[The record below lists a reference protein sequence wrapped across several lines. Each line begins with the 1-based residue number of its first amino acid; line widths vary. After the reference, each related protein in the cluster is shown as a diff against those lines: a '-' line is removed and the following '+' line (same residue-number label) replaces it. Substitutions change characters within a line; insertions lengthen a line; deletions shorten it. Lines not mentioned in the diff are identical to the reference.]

1 MSASEHHQKFEVITP
16 KSVYPPREDTLF
28 LASCIPESLKG
39 HKKALEIGSGSGFLS
54 MTLADKG
61 WKVTSIDVNPL
72 AVAATKSNSLGTW
85 LSDIDCIEG
94 SFDEIKYLQDGMFD
108 LIIWNL
114 PYLTIPASG
123 PYLEPMEEA
132 SMLDL
137 GKDGWSSELRILS
150 RVARELLS
158 RTGCVLLL
166 YRTYPD
172 SPSKP
177 EDWLKS
183 GWTSRK
189 MSQRTMGDEM
199 LCVYSHW
206 RPWGGLDPL
215 KLIQSNQLWIMILL
229 AKRGVKES
237 LQTGKLKVGVG
248 EEKNGFQTR
257 MGWLQHGASPDKTI
271 SILVC
276 SR

>member
-1 MSASEHHQKFEVITP
+1 
-16 KSVYPPREDTLF
+16 
-28 LASCIPESLKG
+28 
-39 HKKALEIGSGSGFLS
+39 
-54 MTLADKG
+54 
-61 WKVTSIDVNPL
+61 
-72 AVAATKSNSLGTW
+72 
-85 LSDIDCIEG
+85 
-94 SFDEIKYLQDGMFD
+94 MFD

-114 PYLTIPASG
+114 PYVTIPASG

-137 GKDGWSSELRILS
+137 GKDGWSSELRSYLES
-150 RVARELLS
+150 HENMLS

-206 RPWGGLDPL
+206 RPWGGLDPIEVDTI
-215 KLIQSNQLWIMILL
+215 KSTMDYDFTS
-229 AKRGVKES
+229 KRGVKES

-248 EEKNGFQTR
+248 EEKNGFQTPWVGCNMVHHR
-257 MGWLQHGASPDKTI
+257 TRQYQFWYVPGS
-271 SILVC
+271 
-276 SR
+276 SRCDDF